1 MFSLTCSAFPRE
13 GHYRSLSPLVFVEHL
28 DESENFYLKMI
39 GEGSGVPEA
48 WSGVANGVGEGWE
61 KRKERRGTKV
71 ETTHIFK
78 RTRQ

>member
-1 MFSLTCSAFPRE
+1 MSLKTSIR
-13 GHYRSLSPLVFVEHL
+13 
-28 DESENFYLKMI
+28 KMI

-61 KRKERRGTKV
+61 KREEKRGTKV
-71 ETTHIFK
+71 ETTHISK